1 MSLTFYFHPLSSYCQ
16 KALVGL
22 YELELSFVPK
32 LVDLSNPVER
42 AALLEL
48 WPVGKFPVLHDDAR
62 GLMVPESSIVI
73 EYADELQAPG
83 GRLVPRDRDRARE
96 CRLRDHFYDLY
107 VHAPMQK
114 IVADLL
120 RPDDKRDPHGVAE
133 AKAQI
138 KNSYAIADG
147 WMRTGTWS
155 LGDAFTM
162 ADCSAAPA
170 LFYADKLVP
179 FGESYPHLAA
189 YYARLERRPSFARVL
204 EEAKPYM
211 ALFPG

>member
-1 MSLTFYFHPLSSYCQ
+1 MSLTLYFHPLASFCQ

-22 YELELSFVPK
+22 YELELPFAKK
-32 LVDLSNPVER
+32 LVDLSNPIER
-42 AALLEL
+42 AAFLEL
-48 WPVGKFPVLHDDAR
+48 WPIGKFPLLRDEAR
-62 GLMVPESSIVI
+62 GLMVPESSIII
-73 EYADELQAPG
+73 EYADELRDSG

-96 CRLRDHFYDLY
+96 CRLRDRFYDLY
-107 VHAPMQK
+107 IHFPMQK
-114 IVADLL
+114 LVADKR
-120 RPDDKRDPHGVAE
+120 RPEGKRDPQGVAE

-138 KNSYAIADG
+138 ETGYAIADG
-147 WMRTGTWS
+147 WMRHGPWS

-170 LFYADKLVP
+170 LFYASRLVP
-179 FGESYPHLAA
+179 LGDRYPHLAG
-189 YYARLERRPSFARVL
+189 YYARLEQRPSFARVI